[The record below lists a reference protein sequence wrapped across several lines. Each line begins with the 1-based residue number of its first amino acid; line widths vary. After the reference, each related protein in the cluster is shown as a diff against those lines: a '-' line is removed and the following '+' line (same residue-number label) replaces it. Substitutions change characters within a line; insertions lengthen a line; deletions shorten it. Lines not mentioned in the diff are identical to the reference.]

1 MEILLNSSK
10 LKTEQDA
17 PVSYKNREEMP
28 WKATLT
34 KGLAS
39 VELPFRKEIG
49 NKLEKLFCKAREEEE
64 EEMEI
69 RWKLRRT
76 LQC

>member
-1 MEILLNSSK
+1 
-10 LKTEQDA
+10 
-17 PVSYKNREEMP
+17 MP